1 MKTYSKPEIK
11 VRVLLMQNLM
21 VGSESLEAKDTGKSA
36 SESDA
41 KGDSGISWDSF
52 IEE

>member
-1 MKTYSKPEIK
+1 MKTYSEPEIK
-11 VRVLLMQNLM
+11 VRELHMQNLM
-21 VGSESLEAKDTGKSA
+21 AASESLEAKDTGKNA

-52 IEE
+52 ME